1 LAEIEIYT
9 SPFCGF
15 CNAAKKLLE
24 KKGVAYTEFD
34 VMMNG
39 AKRQEMIERAGG
51 LTTVP
56 QIFVDGEHLGDCMDM
71 MEMDAN
77 DELDARLKLP
87 GDEDVGGE
95 GDGGA
100 GG

>member
-1 LAEIEIYT
+1 MAEIEIYT

-51 LTTVP
+51 QTTVP

>member
-1 LAEIEIYT
+1 VAEIEIYT

-34 VMMNG
+34 VMMNSG
-39 AKRQEMIERAGG
+39 KRQEMIERAGG